1 MTGWGV
7 VVASSA
13 PAVATVCTAVA
24 VGKTAVSVAVAGRGE
39 ASAMTADGVVV
50 AVLMSVASAGGAVG
64 ETAVSCSGA
73 QAARES
79 KRKKQMSVTCLTNRW
94 DRI

>member
-13 PAVATVCTAVA
+13 PAVAVGRVAVA
-24 VGKTAVSVAVAGRGE
+24 VGKTNLSVAVAGRGE

-79 KRKKQMSVTCLTNRW
+79 KRKKQMNISCLMNR
-94 DRI
+94 